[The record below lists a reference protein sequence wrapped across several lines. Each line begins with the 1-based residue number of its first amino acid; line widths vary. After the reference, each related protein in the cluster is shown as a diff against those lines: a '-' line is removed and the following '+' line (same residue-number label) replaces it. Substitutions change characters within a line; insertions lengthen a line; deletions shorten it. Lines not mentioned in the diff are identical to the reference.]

1 MSAQQ
6 NKQTAEDAYRAFG
19 KQDAEGAM
27 RDIDDSIAWTIGGD
41 NALTGTHK
49 GKQAVGELWGKYM
62 SAGFRTGPHDF
73 VAEGDKVV
81 VLTTR
86 EVGGGAAE
94 GADVLTF
101 NDAGKLVTFESVGD
115 TAAGTAMPPQAA
127 LNPSHI
133 MQVGAG
139 FWASKTVLSAVELEL
154 FTHLGGI
161 SMSGEELGERLGLHT
176 RAVYDFL
183 DTLVALRFLERD
195 GDGRDGRYRNTAET
209 AAFLDKQSPMYI
221 GGILEMFNARL
232 YRFWGDLTEALQ
244 TGKPQNEIKHTG
256 KPMFEELYSDPA
268 RLEQFMGAMRGVSAG
283 NFHALADKFDFSKY
297 ETVCDVGG
305 ATGQL
310 CTILATHHPHLRC
323 TSYDLP
329 IVAPIAERAIAAAGQ
344 TDRVAVA
351 SGDFFADPLPPAE
364 VITMGMIL
372 HDWNLDR
379 KKHLISS
386 VYDAL
391 PDGGAFIIVEN
402 LIDDAR
408 RENAFGLMMSLNMLI
423 EFGDAF
429 DFTGGD
435 FDRWCREAGF
445 QNIEILPLAGP
456 ASAGIAYK

>member
-1 MSAQQ
+1 V
-6 NKQTAEDAYRAFG
+6 
-19 KQDAEGAM
+19 
-27 RDIDDSIAWTIGGD
+27 
-41 NALTGTHK
+41 H
-49 GKQAVGELWGKYM
+49 
-62 SAGFRTGPHDF
+62 
-73 VAEGDKVV
+73 
-81 VLTTR
+81 
-86 EVGGGAAE
+86 
-94 GADVLTF
+94 
-101 NDAGKLVTFESVGD
+101 
-115 TAAGTAMPPQAA
+115 
-127 LNPSHI
+127 
-133 MQVGAG
+133 
-139 FWASKTVLSAVELEL
+139 
-154 FTHLGGI
+154 
-161 SMSGEELGERLGLHT
+161 
-176 RAVYDFL
+176 DFL

-195 GDGRDGRYRNTAET
+195 GDGSDGRYRNTAET
-209 AAFLDKQSPMYI
+209 AAFLDKGSPTYI

-268 RLEQFMGAMRGVSAG
+268 RLEQFMSAMRGVSAG
-283 NFHALADKFDFSKY
+283 NFHALADEFDFSQY
-297 ETVCDVGG
+297 DTVCDVGG

-351 SGDFFADPLPPAE
+351 SGDFFADPLPAAD

-379 KKHLISS
+379 KKHLIRSA
-386 VYDAL
+386 YDAL

-429 DFTGGD
+429 DFTGSD

-445 QNIEILPLAGP
+445 QHIEILPLAGP
-456 ASAGIAYK
+456 ASAAIAYK